1 MPITSGRVHE
11 KHPKLGGG
19 GPGKI
24 PAHRGYGGDD
34 EGDSGRPEDFC
45 SGQER
50 LRRYRVG
57 VALFSICVM
66 LLFAGIASAYIV
78 RQQMGPWDP
87 IRGAAISTWQPI
99 ILPYR
104 QLWINSLLL
113 MASSLTLEMARR
125 SLSTKAEFATMGIF
139 PPRFKAEFPWLG
151 VTVLLGLG
159 FITGQLLVWSTLR
172 RQGIHL
178 GGAASGSFFYA
189 FTGLHAVHLL
199 GGIAVLLY
207 ALLGE
212 WIKRK
217 FESQQIAIDA
227 TSWYWHFMAL
237 LWFALFA
244 LLHFA
249 RG

>member
-24 PAHRGYGGDD
+24 PVHRGYGGDD
-34 EGDSGRPEDFC
+34 DGDPGKPDDFC

-57 VALFSICVM
+57 VALFSICVLM
-66 LLFAGIASAYIV
+66 LFAGIASAYVV
-78 RQQMGPWDP
+78 RQQMRPW
-87 IRGAAISTWQPI
+87 ISVKETHVSNWQAIV
-99 ILPYR
+99 LPYR

-113 MASSLTLEMARR
+113 VASSFSLEMARR
-125 SLSTKAEFATMGIF
+125 GLVRKAEFATMGIF
-139 PPRFKAEFPWLG
+139 PPRFQTELPWLG
-151 VTVLLGLG
+151 ITVLLGLG
-159 FITGQLLVWSTLR
+159 FIAGQLLVWSTLR
-172 RQGIHL
+172 HQGVYL
-178 GGAASGSFFYA
+178 GGGPSGSFFYA
-189 FTGLHAVHLL
+189 LTGLHAIHLL

-207 ALLGE
+207 ALSGE

-217 FESQQIAIDA
+217 FESQQIAVDA
-227 TSWYWHFMAL
+227 TGWYWHFMAL